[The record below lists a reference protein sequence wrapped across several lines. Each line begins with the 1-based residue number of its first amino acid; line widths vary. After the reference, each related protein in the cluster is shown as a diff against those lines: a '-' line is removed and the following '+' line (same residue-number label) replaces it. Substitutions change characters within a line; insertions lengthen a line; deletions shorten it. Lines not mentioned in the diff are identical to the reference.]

1 MVDDL
6 TWGRLTHEQRMRKLS
21 VFLAKG
27 MYDQKDSIQS
37 EFASDSE
44 NSSTSTLSVNAAE
57 SGITNVPVA
66 VLKLMFDKAAN
77 LLCTPGKCCSETWYI

>member
-1 MVDDL
+1 M
-6 TWGRLTHEQRMRKLS
+6 
-21 VFLAKG
+21 FLAKG
-27 MYDQKDSIQS
+27 MDDQKDSIQS

-66 VLKLMFDKAAN
+66 VLELMFDKAAN
-77 LLCTPGKCCSETWYI
+77 LLCTPGKRCSETWCI